1 MTVGYLFD
9 LDKTLVTYEP
19 EVPGIFRNACAE
31 VGVEPTSDV
40 VDVLASSYVETF
52 LEFEESPYLG
62 AARAARDA
70 GLDVDPESFAAT
82 YVDAEIEATT
92 VPEGV
97 PELLSNLERVGVV
110 TNGYGPVQRRKLAEK
125 GLDSHI
131 DALVCADDVEA
142 FKPDDAPFD
151 AITDAVPAEE
161 YVMVGDNVNYD
172 IRPAADRGYRTVFVG
187 DAADAQDLADHRV
200 SDPSDLATM
209 PTVMRP

>member
-1 MTVGYLFD
+1 MRL
-9 LDKTLVTYEP
+9 
-19 EVPGIFRNACAE
+19 
-31 VGVEPTSDV
+31 GVISDV
-40 VDVLASSYVETF
+40 HGNLPALEAVLADM
-52 LEFEESPYLG
+52 P
-62 AARAARDA
+62 
-70 GLDVDPESFAAT
+70 
-82 YVDAEIEATT
+82 
-92 VPEGV
+92 
-97 PELLSNLERVGVV
+97 
-110 TNGYGPVQRRKLAEK
+110 PV
-125 GLDSHI
+125 
-131 DALVCADDVEA
+131 DALVCADDGEA